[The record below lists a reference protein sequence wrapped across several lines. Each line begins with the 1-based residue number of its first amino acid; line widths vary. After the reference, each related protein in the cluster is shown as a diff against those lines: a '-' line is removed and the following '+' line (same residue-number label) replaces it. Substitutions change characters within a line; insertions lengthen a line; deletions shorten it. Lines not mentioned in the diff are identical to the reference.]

1 MSFLLYVKPCI
12 TNAFVKIPKSK
23 QENYVQELV
32 VDIPHFEPNP
42 DIYSSNATNK
52 ESDPQ
57 VSSCLYNCPEPL
69 CLQKFQ
75 KYGNLNRHLD
85 VGNTSIKKRS

>member
-1 MSFLLYVKPCI
+1 MSFRLYVKPCI
-12 TNAFVKIPKSK
+12 TSEFVKIPKSK

-57 VSSCLYNCPEPL
+57 VSSCLYTCPEPL

-75 KYGNLNRHLD
+75 YGKLNRHLD
-85 VGNTSIKKRS
+85 EGNTSIKKRS